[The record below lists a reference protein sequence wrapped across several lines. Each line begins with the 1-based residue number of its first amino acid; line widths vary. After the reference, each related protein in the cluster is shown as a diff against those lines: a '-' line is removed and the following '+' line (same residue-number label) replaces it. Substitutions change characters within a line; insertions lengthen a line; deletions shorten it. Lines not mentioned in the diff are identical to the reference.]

1 MTRYKID
8 NKFPETIILFITK
21 NLSRAIKSYITGLD
35 SNSELASSSWTVNW
49 QLRSYGK
56 MKKELFWFGRL
67 K

>member
-35 SNSELASSSWTVNW
+35 SNSELASSSWTVN
-49 QLRSYGK
+49 
-56 MKKELFWFGRL
+56 
-67 K
+67 